1 MSLFGHRF
9 VCFTAIIRV
18 NQIEVRRD
26 ESIGADERTLNTPER
41 VQALREAFRAG
52 CPNGR
57 MTWALSW
64 HALFDSSDNYRQ
76 IHRLMREY
84 HDTYGDEITF
94 IPGGYFANVYNTRA
108 EINRDLSDALSRIT
122 EIMGNSYRP
131 RAIAAGMLPAACQ
144 QYLAER
150 EGIHVVQGQIFS
162 QYAIDNGSCDGS
174 ICYPYYTSTEHMLKP
189 AQGAKDFIDCVNL
202 DGWTVDFL
210 AARFAG
216 FECGNSRA
224 GVGPI
229 ESIGAF
235 GMDGGVKLML
245 ATTAVHFDAG
255 FELNR
260 FGYVCVSWEVSLD
273 TEWNAGLT
281 QWLRAVNARWL
292 ETRAV
297 TVGEFG
303 EEWRAAYSD
312 NTKLDYRFTACGT
325 GIAKGSEENLKID
338 WYMNQGF
345 RLALLSD
352 LTSKAQPLVIDY
364 TRYDVNA
371 IEPQTV
377 GVPDWS
383 LMNVLNM
390 KKTRPQDV
398 PREFSELPA
407 EERTKIL
414 SRYPD
419 LISIAP

>member
-1 MSLFGHRF
+1 MSLFGNRF

-26 ESIGADERTLNTPER
+26 EGIGADERALNTPER
-41 VQALREAFRAG
+41 VRALREAFRAG

-64 HALFDSSDNYRQ
+64 QALFDLSDNYRQ

-94 IPGGYFANVYNTRA
+94 IPGGYFANVYNTRD
-108 EINRDLSDALSRIT
+108 EINRDLSEALARIG
-122 EIMGNSYRP
+122 EIMGNGYRP
-131 RAIAAGMLPAACQ
+131 RSIVAGMLPATCQ
-144 QYLAER
+144 QHLAEH

-162 QYAIDNGSCDGS
+162 QYAIDNGSDDGS

-189 AQGAKDFIDCVNL
+189 AQGPGDFIDCVNL
-202 DGWTVDFL
+202 DGWSVDFL
-210 AARFAG
+210 ASRFVG
-216 FECGNSRA
+216 FECGNSRV

-235 GMDGGVKLML
+235 GMDVGVQQML
-245 ATTAVHFDAG
+245 ATTADHFDAS

-260 FGYVCVSWEVSLD
+260 FGFVCVSWEVSLD
-273 TEWNAGLT
+273 IEWNAGLT
-281 QWLRAVNARWL
+281 HWLRAASERWPSIL
-292 ETRAV
+292 AA

-303 EEWRAAYSD
+303 EAWRAAFSD
-312 NTKLDYRFTACGT
+312 NAKLDYRFTIRGT
-325 GIAKGSEENLKID
+325 GIAQGSEENLKID

-352 LTSKAQPLVIDY
+352 LTSSSRPLVIDY
-364 TRYDVNA
+364 TRYDLEA
-371 IEPQTV
+371 TEPQTV
-377 GVPDWS
+377 GVADWS

-390 KKTRPQDV
+390 KKTRPQDA

-407 EERTKIL
+407 EERKKIL

-419 LISIAP
+419 LMN